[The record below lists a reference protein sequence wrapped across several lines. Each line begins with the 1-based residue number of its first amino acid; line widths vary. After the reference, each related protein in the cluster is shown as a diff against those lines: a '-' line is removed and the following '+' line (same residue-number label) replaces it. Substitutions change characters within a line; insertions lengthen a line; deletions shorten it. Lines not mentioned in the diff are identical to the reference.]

1 MTLWLAMA
9 LMTAA
14 AVFAVLWPLGR
25 ARHTAG
31 GSELAVYRDQLDEIA
46 RDRDVGRIGAAE
58 AEAARIEVSRRLL
71 AADAAAAGAPA
82 AAPRTT
88 TMLRR
93 AVAVAALMLLPAGA
107 VLVYLALGSPTLPGE
122 PLAERLAKPPE
133 QRSIQTLVAQ
143 VESHLERNP
152 QDGRGWEIVAPVY
165 LRLGRFED
173 AVKARFYLGLA
184 AEQDGR
190 KADAAKTWREL
201 LAQAPQGATWAEFV
215 REALARVDPSA
226 AAALAPKAAPAAPG
240 PSADDMAAAAEMP
253 AEQRQAMI
261 HGMVERLAA
270 RLKSDG
276 ADVDGWLRL
285 MRAYMVLGERDKARS
300 AAADA
305 RRALAGAPDKLR
317 RIDQA
322 AKGLGLDG

>member
-1 MTLWLAMA
+1 
-9 LMTAA
+9 
-14 AVFAVLWPLGR
+14 
-25 ARHTAG
+25 
-31 GSELAVYRDQLDEIA
+31 
-46 RDRDVGRIGAAE
+46 
-58 AEAARIEVSRRLL
+58 
-71 AADAAAAGAPA
+71 
-82 AAPRTT
+82 
-88 TMLRR
+88 
-93 AVAVAALMLLPAGA
+93 
-107 VLVYLALGSPTLPGE
+107 
-122 PLAERLAKPPE
+122 
-133 QRSIQTLVAQ
+133 
-143 VESHLERNP
+143 
-152 QDGRGWEIVAPVY
+152 
-165 LRLGRFED
+165 
-173 AVKARFYLGLA
+173 
-184 AEQDGR
+184 
-190 KADAAKTWREL
+190 

-240 PSADDMAAAAEMP
+240 PSAGDMAAAAEMP

-270 RLKSDG
+270 RLKTDG